1 VSRIILIVKLSSYR
15 KLFVLSKPLK
25 TIVLASDLLLPK
37 DNCTTS
43 TSILGIENRLISV
56 TVEIEIRVK
65 MILDRTISEVDDRA
79 LDLAPVL
86 LVDDDVASRLTLQT
100 LLRAGG
106 YNVDVASSAAEAIE
120 KLDSG
125 QYVLVLSDLG
135 IKSPE
140 EGLKVLAY
148 ARLKEYRPATASVTA
163 YHGSKP
169 LPSARATDIV
179 VETEDV
185 PRLLTKV
192 AELIGLR
199 AIRRVQRQVRHA
211 LS

>member
-1 VSRIILIVKLSSYR
+1 MTLE
-15 KLFVLSKPLK
+15 K
-25 TIVLASDLLLPK
+25 TI
-37 DNCTTS
+37 
-43 TSILGIENRLISV
+43 SV
-56 TVEIEIRVK
+56 P
-65 MILDRTISEVDDRA
+65 DDRA

-120 KLDSG
+120 KLDSS
-125 QYVLVLSDLG
+125 QYVLVLSDLA

-140 EGLKVLAY
+140 VLAY
-148 ARLKEYRPATASVTA
+148 ARSKDYKPATATVTA
-163 YHGSKP
+163 YHGSGP
-169 LPSARATDIV
+169 LPTAREADVV
-179 VETEDV
+179 VETQDV

-192 AELIGLR
+192 ADLIGFR
-199 AIRRVQRQVRHA
+199 AIRRIQRQIRHT

>member
-1 VSRIILIVKLSSYR
+1 MTVE
-15 KLFVLSKPLK
+15 K
-25 TIVLASDLLLPK
+25 TINDP
-37 DNCTTS
+37 
-43 TSILGIENRLISV
+43 
-56 TVEIEIRVK
+56 
-65 MILDRTISEVDDRA
+65 DDRA

-120 KLDSG
+120 KLDSS

-135 IKSPE
+135 MKSPE

-148 ARLKEYRPATASVTA
+148 ARVKEYRPATATVTA
-163 YHGSKP
+163 YHGSAP
-169 LPSARATDIV
+169 LPTAREPDVV

-185 PRLLTKV
+185 ARLLTKV
-192 AELIGLR
+192 ADLIGNR
-199 AIRRVQRQVRHA
+199 AMRRIQRQDR
-211 LS
+211 

>member
-1 VSRIILIVKLSSYR
+1 MTLEKTLS
-15 KLFVLSKPLK
+15 
-25 TIVLASDLLLPK
+25 LAA
-37 DNCTTS
+37 
-43 TSILGIENRLISV
+43 
-56 TVEIEIRVK
+56 
-65 MILDRTISEVDDRA
+65 DRA

-100 LLRAGG
+100 VLRAGG
-106 YNVDVASSAAEAIE
+106 YNVDVASSAAEAID
-120 KLDSG
+120 KLDSS

-135 IKSPE
+135 MKSPE

-148 ARLKEYRPATASVTA
+148 ARLKDYKPATASVTA
-163 YHGSKP
+163 YHGSGP
-169 LPSARATDIV
+169 LPTAREADVV

-192 AELIGLR
+192 ADLIGFR
-199 AIRRVQRQVRHA
+199 AIRRIQRQVRHT

>member
-1 VSRIILIVKLSSYR
+1 MTL
-15 KLFVLSKPLK
+15 
-25 TIVLASDLLLPK
+25 T
-37 DNCTTS
+37 
-43 TSILGIENRLISV
+43 
-56 TVEIEIRVK
+56 
-65 MILDRTISEVDDRA
+65 RTISEMDERA

-86 LVDDDVASRLTLQT
+86 VVDDDMASRLTLQT

-125 QYVLVLSDLG
+125 KYVLVLSDLG
-135 IKSPE
+135 MESQE

-148 ARLKEYRPATASVTA
+148 ARMKEYKPATASVTA

-169 LPSARATDIV
+169 LPTARETDIV

-199 AIRRVQRQVRHA
+199 AIRRVQRQVRQTW
-211 LS
+211 S

>member
-1 VSRIILIVKLSSYR
+1 MTLE
-15 KLFVLSKPLK
+15 K
-25 TIVLASDLLLPK
+25 TI
-37 DNCTTS
+37 
-43 TSILGIENRLISV
+43 SV
-56 TVEIEIRVK
+56 P
-65 MILDRTISEVDDRA
+65 DDRA

-86 LVDDDVASRLTLQT
+86 LVDDDMASRLTLQT

-125 QYVLVLSDLG
+125 QYVLVLSDLAMR
-135 IKSPE
+135 SPE

-148 ARLKEYRPATASVTA
+148 ARHKEYRPATASVTA
-163 YHGSKP
+163 YHSSKP
-169 LPSARATDIV
+169 LPTAREADVV

-185 PRLLTKV
+185 PKLLTKV
-192 AELIGLR
+192 ADLIGFR
-199 AIRRVQRQVRHA
+199 AMRRIQRQVRQN

>member
-1 VSRIILIVKLSSYR
+1 MTL
-15 KLFVLSKPLK
+15 
-25 TIVLASDLLLPK
+25 T
-37 DNCTTS
+37 
-43 TSILGIENRLISV
+43 
-56 TVEIEIRVK
+56 
-65 MILDRTISEVDDRA
+65 RTITEIDERA

-86 LVDDDVASRLTLQT
+86 VVDDDMASRLTLQT

-120 KLDSG
+120 KLDSRK
-125 QYVLVLSDLG
+125 YALVLSDLG
-135 IKSPE
+135 IESPE

-148 ARLKEYRPATASVTA
+148 ARMKEYRPATASVTA

-169 LPSARATDIV
+169 LPTARETDIV

-192 AELIGLR
+192 ADLIGLR
-199 AIRRVQRQVRHA
+199 AMRRVQRQVRQN

>member
-1 VSRIILIVKLSSYR
+1 M
-15 KLFVLSKPLK
+15 
-25 TIVLASDLLLPK
+25 
-37 DNCTTS
+37 
-43 TSILGIENRLISV
+43 
-56 TVEIEIRVK
+56 
-65 MILDRTISEVDDRA
+65 MILEKAISEVDARA

-86 LVDDDVASRLTLQT
+86 LVDQDVASRLTLQT

-106 YNVDVASSAAEAIE
+106 YSVDVASSAAEAID
-120 KLDSG
+120 KLDNR

-135 IKSPE
+135 VESPE
-140 EGLKVLAY
+140 VLAY
-148 ARLKEYRPATASVTA
+148 ARFKEYKPATASVTA

-169 LPSARATDIV
+169 LPTAREDDVV

-185 PRLLTKV
+185 PRLLSKV

-199 AIRRVQRQVRHA
+199 AIRRVQRQIRQS

>member
-1 VSRIILIVKLSSYR
+1 MTLE
-15 KLFVLSKPLK
+15 K
-25 TIVLASDLLLPK
+25 TISVL
-37 DNCTTS
+37 
-43 TSILGIENRLISV
+43 
-56 TVEIEIRVK
+56 
-65 MILDRTISEVDDRA
+65 DDRA

-120 KLDSG
+120 KLDSS
-125 QYVLVLSDLG
+125 QYVLVLSDLA

-140 EGLKVLAY
+140 VLAY
-148 ARLKEYRPATASVTA
+148 ARSKDYKPATATVTA
-163 YHGSKP
+163 YHGSGP
-169 LPSARATDIV
+169 LPTAREADVV
-179 VETEDV
+179 VETQDV

-192 AELIGLR
+192 ADLIGFR
-199 AIRRVQRQVRHA
+199 AIRRIQRQIRHT

>member
-1 VSRIILIVKLSSYR
+1 MTLE
-15 KLFVLSKPLK
+15 K
-25 TIVLASDLLLPK
+25 TISGP
-37 DNCTTS
+37 
-43 TSILGIENRLISV
+43 
-56 TVEIEIRVK
+56 
-65 MILDRTISEVDDRA
+65 DDRA

-86 LVDDDVASRLTLQT
+86 LVDDDMASRLTLQT

-106 YNVDVASSAAEAIE
+106 YNVDVASSASEAIE

-135 IKSPE
+135 MKS
-140 EGLKVLAY
+140 VLAY
-148 ARLKEYRPATASVTA
+148 ARDKDYKPATASITA

-169 LPSARATDIV
+169 LPTARQADVV

-185 PRLLTKV
+185 PRLLTMV

-199 AIRRVQRQVRHA
+199 AIRRIRRQVRQT

>member
-1 VSRIILIVKLSSYR
+1 MTLEK
-15 KLFVLSKPLK
+15 
-25 TIVLASDLLLPK
+25 
-37 DNCTTS
+37 S
-43 TSILGIENRLISV
+43 TSVAE
-56 TVEIEIRVK
+56 
-65 MILDRTISEVDDRA
+65 DRA

-86 LVDDDVASRLTLQT
+86 LVDDDVASRLTLKT

-106 YNVDVASSAAEAIE
+106 YSVDVASSAAEAIE
-120 KLDSG
+120 KLDNS

-135 IKSPE
+135 MRSPE

-148 ARLKEYRPATASVTA
+148 ARLKDYKPATATVTA
-163 YHGSKP
+163 YHRSGR
-169 LPSARATDIV
+169 LPTAREADVV

-185 PRLLTKV
+185 PRLLTMV

-199 AIRRVQRQVRHA
+199 AIRRIRRQVRQT

>member
-1 VSRIILIVKLSSYR
+1 MTLE
-15 KLFVLSKPLK
+15 K
-25 TIVLASDLLLPK
+25 TISAPA
-37 DNCTTS
+37 
-43 TSILGIENRLISV
+43 
-56 TVEIEIRVK
+56 
-65 MILDRTISEVDDRA
+65 DRA

-86 LVDDDVASRLTLQT
+86 LFDDDVASRLTLQT

-120 KLDSG
+120 KLDSS

-135 IKSPE
+135 MKSPE
-140 EGLKVLAY
+140 EALKVLAY
-148 ARLKEYRPATASVTA
+148 ARLKEYKPATATVTA
-163 YHGSKP
+163 YHGSRP
-169 LPSARATDIV
+169 LPTAREADVV

-192 AELIGLR
+192 ADLIGFR
-199 AIRRVQRQVRHA
+199 AIRRIQRQVRHT

>member
-1 VSRIILIVKLSSYR
+1 M
-15 KLFVLSKPLK
+15 
-25 TIVLASDLLLPK
+25 
-37 DNCTTS
+37 
-43 TSILGIENRLISV
+43 
-56 TVEIEIRVK
+56 EIETPVR
-65 MILDRTISEVDDRA
+65 MTLTRTISEMEERA

-86 LVDDDVASRLTLQT
+86 VVDDDMASRLTLQT

-120 KLDSG
+120 KLDNG

-135 IKSPE
+135 IESPE

-148 ARLKEYRPATASVTA
+148 ARLKEYKPATASVTS
-163 YHGSKP
+163 YHGSRP
-169 LPSARATDIV
+169 LPTARETDIV

-185 PRLLTKV
+185 PSLLTKV

-199 AIRRVQRQVRHA
+199 AMRRVQRQVRHA

>member
-1 VSRIILIVKLSSYR
+1 M
-15 KLFVLSKPLK
+15 
-25 TIVLASDLLLPK
+25 
-37 DNCTTS
+37 TS
-43 TSILGIENRLISV
+43 TIILGIENKLISV
-56 TVEIEIRVK
+56 TVGIEVTAK
-65 MILDRTISEVDDRA
+65 MILEHTITEVDDRA

-86 LVDDDVASRLTLQT
+86 LVDDDMASRLTLQT

-106 YNVDVASSAAEAIE
+106 YNVDVAVSAAEAIE
-120 KLDSG
+120 KLDNG
-125 QYVLVLSDLG
+125 EYVLVLSDLG
-135 IKSPE
+135 PE
-140 EGLKVLAY
+140 SADDGLLAY

-169 LPSARATDIV
+169 LPNARETDIM

-185 PRLLTKV
+185 PSLLTKV

-211 LS
+211 MS

>member
-1 VSRIILIVKLSSYR
+1 MTLE
-15 KLFVLSKPLK
+15 K
-25 TIVLASDLLLPK
+25 TI
-37 DNCTTS
+37 
-43 TSILGIENRLISV
+43 SV
-56 TVEIEIRVK
+56 P
-65 MILDRTISEVDDRA
+65 DDRA

-86 LVDDDVASRLTLQT
+86 LVDDDMASRLTLQT

-106 YNVDVASSAAEAIE
+106 YNVDVASSASEAIE
-120 KLDSG
+120 KMDNS

-135 IKSPE
+135 MRSPE

-148 ARLKEYRPATASVTA
+148 ARLKDYKPATASVTA
-163 YHGSKP
+163 YHGSGP
-169 LPSARATDIV
+169 LPTAREADVV

-199 AIRRVQRQVRHA
+199 AIRRIQRQVRQT